1 MKPLNLLDADKVGCT
16 VTFDINR
23 FYLYTAAGTLIGAV
37 YDKAALKQLIAM
49 NGVINPYLD
58 SMAVRIYRNT

>member
-1 MKPLNLLDADKVGCT
+1 MKPLNLSDTDKVGCI
-16 VTFDINR
+16 VTFDVNR

-37 YDKAALKQLIAM
+37 YDKAALKQLISV
-49 NGVINPYLD
+49 NGVINPRLD